1 MKEGKSRKMG
11 VLGLIQ
17 VGMVLLKIAG
27 ISKLNWIQTF
37 IPMYIG
43 VLLWILVFVIFT
55 VANIR
60 VALNKKNRR

>member
-1 MKEGKSRKMG
+1 MG

-43 VLLWILVFVIFT
+43 IVLWILVFVIFT
-55 VANIR
+55 IANIKI
-60 VALNKKNRR
+60 ASKKKNRQ